1 MKPIYLDNM
10 ARAVAEELDL
20 TEAQYDEVRSA
31 LMNEWRGAVAIVFT
45 RDDVALVCERNG
57 WVRPSLDEADQVLE
71 ALMSEDYGG
80 GVTLDT
86 VKTVIESLGF
96 NRPESA

>member
-1 MKPIYLDNM
+1 
-10 ARAVAEELDL
+10 
-20 TEAQYDEVRSA
+20 
-31 LMNEWRGAVAIVFT
+31 
-45 RDDVALVCERNG
+45 VALVCERNG